1 MKIKSLITLSTLA
14 LLITG
19 TATGC
24 SGGASAGGGLGL
36 EEKAKGGTLTIGISY
51 DRPGLGI
58 KNPDG
63 SFKGFDVDV
72 AKYVAA
78 KLGVQESSI
87 TWKEA
92 PPAQREN
99 LIQNGQVDYIVNTYS
114 INDARKERVGF
125 AGPYF
130 LAGQSLLVRADNTD
144 ITGPESLNGGKKLC
158 SVTGST
164 PAQNIKKNYSKDAQ
178 LQEYD
183 SPSACVEALKSG
195 AVDAMT
201 TDDSQ
206 LAGYASVN
214 QGKLK
219 LVGKP
224 FSKESYGIGLK
235 KDDSTGRAKVNDA
248 IEEMIKDGA
257 WAKAFES
264 NLGPSGYPLPGAPA
278 VDRY

>member
-1 MKIKSLITLSTLA
+1 MKIKSLITISAAA
-14 LLITG
+14 LLLAG

-24 SGGASAGGGLGL
+24 SSAAGSGNKGL
-36 EEKAKGGTLTIGISY
+36 EENAKAGKLTIGISY

-78 KLGVQESSI
+78 KLGVQESGI

-99 LIQNGQVDYIVNTYS
+99 LIQNGQVDYVVNTYS
-114 INDARKERVGF
+114 INDARKERVAF

-219 LVGKP
+219 LVGKT

-235 KDDSTGRAKVNDA
+235 KDDSSGRAKINDA
-248 IEEMIKDGA
+248 IEAMIKDGS
-257 WAKAFES
+257 WAKAFKV
-264 NLGPSGYPLPGAPA
+264 NLGPSGYPLPAAPV

>member
-1 MKIKSLITLSTLA
+1 MKFKSFAAMSSAAVLLA
-14 LLITG
+14 LS
-19 TATGC
+19 ATGC
-24 SGGASAGGGLGL
+24 GSPSAEAKSLEASA
-36 EEKAKGGTLTIGISY
+36 KAGKLTIGISF
-51 DRPGLGI
+51 DRPGLGM
-58 KNPDG
+58 KSPDG
-63 SFKGFDVDV
+63 SLRGFDVDV

-78 KLGVQESSI
+78 KLGVQESAI

-114 INDARKERVGF
+114 INDARKERIAF

-130 LAGQSLLVRADNTD
+130 LAGQSLLVQADNTD

-183 SPSACVEALKSG
+183 TPSACVEALKSG

-201 TDDSQ
+201 TDDIQ

-219 LVGKP
+219 VVGKP
-224 FSKESYGIGLK
+224 FSKENYGIGLK
-235 KDDSTGRAKVNDA
+235 KDDSSGRGKINDA
-248 IEEMIKDGA
+248 IEAMVKDGA
-257 WAKAFES
+257 WEKAFQS
-264 NLGPSGYPLPGAPA
+264 NLGPSGYAMPAAPA

>member
-1 MKIKSLITLSTLA
+1 MKIKSLITLSTVA
-14 LLITG
+14 LLLAG
-19 TATGC
+19 SATGC
-24 SGGASAGGGLGL
+24 SGAASAGGKGL
-36 EEKAKGGTLTIGISY
+36 EERAKAGTLTIGISY

-78 KLGVQESSI
+78 KLGVQESGI

-99 LIQNGQVDYIVNTYS
+99 LIQNGQVDYVVNTYS
-114 INDARKERVGF
+114 INDARKERVAF

-164 PAQNIKKNYSKDAQ
+164 PAQNIKKNYSKEAQ

-183 SPSACVEALKSG
+183 TPSACVEALKSG

-214 QGKLK
+214 KGQLK
-219 LVGKP
+219 LVGKT
-224 FSKESYGIGLK
+224 FSKESYGIGVK
-235 KDDSTGRAKVNDA
+235 KDDSSGRTKINDA
-248 IEEMIKDGA
+248 IEAMIKDGS
-257 WAKAFES
+257 WAKAFED
-264 NLGPSGYPLPGAPA
+264 NLGPSGYPLPASPV

>member
-1 MKIKSLITLSTLA
+1 MKIKSLITLSTIA
-14 LLITG
+14 LLLAG

-24 SGGASAGGGLGL
+24 SSAASSSGKGL
-36 EEKAKGGTLTIGISY
+36 EENAEAGTLTIGISY

-78 KLGVQESSI
+78 KLGVKESGI

-114 INDARKERVGF
+114 INDARKERVAF

-219 LVGKP
+219 LVGRT
-224 FSKESYGIGLK
+224 FSKENYGIGLK
-235 KDDSTGRAKVNDA
+235 KDDSSGRAKINGA
-248 IEEMIKDGA
+248 IEAMIKDGS
-257 WAKAFES
+257 WAKAFET
-264 NLGPSGYPLPGAPA
+264 NLGPSGYPLPAAPV

>member
-1 MKIKSLITLSTLA
+1 MKIKSLITLSTVA
-14 LLITG
+14 LLLAGST
-19 TATGC
+19 TGC
-24 SGGASAGGGLGL
+24 SGAASAGGKGL
-36 EEKAKGGTLTIGISY
+36 EEHAKAGTLTIGISY

-78 KLGVQESSI
+78 KLGVQESGI

-99 LIQNGQVDYIVNTYS
+99 LIQNGQVDYVVNTYS
-114 INDARKERVGF
+114 INDARKERVAF

-164 PAQNIKKNYSKDAQ
+164 PAQNIKKNYSKEAQ

-183 SPSACVEALKSG
+183 TPSACVEALKSG

-214 QGKLK
+214 KGQLK
-219 LVGKP
+219 LVGKT
-224 FSKESYGIGLK
+224 FSKESYGIGVK
-235 KDDSTGRAKVNDA
+235 KDDSSGRTKINDA
-248 IEEMIKDGA
+248 IEAMIKDGS
-257 WAKAFES
+257 WAKAFED
-264 NLGPSGYPLPGAPA
+264 NLGPSGYPLPASPV

>member
-1 MKIKSLITLSTLA
+1 MKFKKFAAISSAAVLLA
-14 LLITG
+14 LS
-19 TATGC
+19 ATGC
-24 SGGASAGGGLGL
+24 GSAAAEAKGL
-36 EEKAKGGTLTIGISY
+36 EANAKAGKLTIGISF
-51 DRPGLGI
+51 DRPGLGM

-63 SFKGFDVDV
+63 TLRGFDVDV
-72 AKYVAA
+72 AKYVAG
-78 KLGVQESSI
+78 KLGVQESAI

-114 INDARKERVGF
+114 INDARKERIAF

-130 LAGQSLLVRADNTD
+130 LAGQSLLVRADNSD

-164 PAQNIKKNYSKDAQ
+164 PAQNIKKNYSQDAQ

-183 SPSACVEALKSG
+183 TPSACVEALKSG

-201 TDDSQ
+201 TDDIQ
-206 LAGYASVN
+206 LAGFASVN

-219 LVGKP
+219 VVGKP
-224 FSKESYGIGLK
+224 FSKENYGIGLK
-235 KDDSTGRAKVNDA
+235 KDDSSGRAKINDA
-248 IEEMIKDGA
+248 IEAMVKDGA
-257 WAKAFES
+257 WEAAFKS
-264 NLGPSGYPLPGAPA
+264 NLGPSGYAMPAAPA

>member
-1 MKIKSLITLSTLA
+1 MKLKFLA
-14 LLITG
+14 V
-19 TATGC
+19 TAAAIIVAGSAAGC
-24 SGGASAGGGLGL
+24 SGANGSAN
-36 EEKAKGGTLTIGISY
+36 AKTVQANAEAGKLTIGISF
-51 DRPGLGI
+51 DRPGLGL

-63 SFKGFDVDV
+63 SYKGFDVDV
-72 AKYVAA
+72 AKYVAN

-92 PPAQREN
+92 TPAQREN
-99 LIQNGQVDYIVNTYS
+99 LIQNGQVDYVVNTYS
-114 INDARKERVGF
+114 INDARKEKVAF

-130 LAGQSLLVRADNTD
+130 LAGQSLLVRQDNTD

-183 SPSACVEALKSG
+183 TPSACVEALKSG

-201 TDDSQ
+201 TDDIQ
-206 LAGYASVN
+206 LAGYAAAN
-214 QGKLK
+214 RGKLK
-219 LVGKP
+219 VVGAP
-224 FSKESYGIGLK
+224 FSKENYGIGLK
-235 KDDSTGRAKVNDA
+235 KDDTASREKINDA
-248 IEEMIKDGA
+248 VQSMIDDGS
-257 WAKAFES
+257 WAKAFEN
-264 NLGPSGYPLPGAPA
+264 NLGASGYPMPAPPT

>member
-1 MKIKSLITLSTLA
+1 MKIKSLVSLSAVA
-14 LLITG
+14 LLIAG
-19 TATGC
+19 TATAC
-24 SGGASAGGGLGL
+24 SGAANSAAKGL
-36 EEKAKGGTLTIGISY
+36 EETAKAGTLTIGISY

-58 KNPDG
+58 KTPDG
-63 SFKGFDVDV
+63 SIKGFDVDV

-78 KLGVQESSI
+78 KLGVQESGI

-99 LIQNGQVDYIVNTYS
+99 LIQNGQVDYVVNTYS
-114 INDARKERVGF
+114 INDARKEKVGF

-183 SPSACVEALKSG
+183 TPSACVEALKSG

-214 QGKLK
+214 LGKLK

-235 KDDSTGRAKVNDA
+235 KDDTAGRAKINDA
-248 IEEMIKDGA
+248 IEEMIKDGS
-257 WAKAFES
+257 WAKAFDD
-264 NLGPSGYPLPGAPA
+264 NLGLSGYALPAAPV

>member
-1 MKIKSLITLSTLA
+1 MKLKFLA
-14 LLITG
+14 IPAAALFLASSI
-19 TATGC
+19 AGC
-24 SGGASAGGGLGL
+24 SGASDKAKTVEASAQSGH
-36 EEKAKGGTLTIGISY
+36 LTIGISF

-58 KNPDG
+58 KTPDG

-72 AKYVAA
+72 AKYVA
-78 KLGVQESSI
+78 KRLGVEESSI

-92 PPAQREN
+92 TPAQRES
-99 LIQNGQVDYIVNTYS
+99 LIQNGQVDYVVNTYS
-114 INDARKERVGF
+114 INDARKEKVAF

-130 LAGQSLLVRADNTD
+130 LAGQSLLVRSDSTD

-164 PAQNIKKNYSKDAQ
+164 PAQNIKKNYSQDAQ

-183 SPSACVEALKSG
+183 TPSACVEALKSG

-201 TDDSQ
+201 TDDIQ
-206 LAGYASVN
+206 LAGYAAAN

-219 LVGKP
+219 LVGST
-224 FSKESYGIGLK
+224 FSKENYGIGLK
-235 KDDSTGRAKVNDA
+235 KDDTAGRAKINDA
-248 IEEMIKDGA
+248 IQSMIDDGS

-264 NLGPSGYPLPGAPA
+264 NVGPSGYALTATPV